1 MLDHNFMKMVSLV
14 TLLKDYHLNISLNLK
29 YKPLL
34 IDDFGAYSVNIGLL
48 SQSITNEINKMKNK
62 IFESKNIA

>member
-1 MLDHNFMKMVSLV
+1 MLDHNFMKIVSLV

-34 IDDFGAYSVNIGLL
+34 IDDFGAYSVNIGSL

>member
-1 MLDHNFMKMVSLV
+1 MKMVSLV